1 MTAINGEILANI
13 IINNNSLGAT
23 SHFFTDGEKL
33 KVDSGGGEGP
43 LQTLYYH
50 KRAWSTTLGSYVVW
64 DTVTPNDEYPGGGTV
79 YPLSGVILY
88 TWTV

>member
-33 KVDSGGGEGP
+33 KVDSGGEGP